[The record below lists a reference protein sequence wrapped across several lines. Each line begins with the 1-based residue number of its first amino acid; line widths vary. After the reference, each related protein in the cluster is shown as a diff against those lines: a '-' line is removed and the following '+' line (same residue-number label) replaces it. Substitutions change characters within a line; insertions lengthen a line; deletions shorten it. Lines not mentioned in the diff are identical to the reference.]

1 MYEDIWEPT
10 PAQSMTWL
18 QKQQQK
24 LRERREAR
32 YRSERTPTEI
42 KLISELKG
50 VQSRMKVGNKEKTPP
65 PAPPTTTQPL
75 AIKVNFEES
84 KRDSPAKDVVE
95 PKVHRFD
102 RQRSYDS
109 NKSNDDDPLEQ
120 VILQAQQVS

>member
-10 PAQSMTWL
+10 AQMTWL

-50 VQSRMKVGNKEKTPP
+50 VQSRMKVSKEKSPP
-65 PAPPTTTQPL
+65 KEMTQPL
-75 AIKVNFEES
+75 AIKVNFEE
-84 KRDSPAKDVVE
+84 KRVSPVEDE
-95 PKVHRFD
+95 PKVSRFD

-109 NKSNDDDPLEQ
+109 TKSIEEDPLEQ
-120 VILQAQQVS
+120 VILQAQQVSFNISD